1 MYVLGLYLH
10 NELRLH
16 MLTNILTNILSFVV
30 YNVQHLNSNKLRDRL
45 VIQKECSRPQKKM
58 QDVGLKIVLRNTVQV
73 SSA

>member
-1 MYVLGLYLH
+1 MIAWLT
-10 NELRLH
+10 N

-30 YNVQHLNSNKLRDRL
+30 WNVQHLNSNKLRDRL

-58 QDVGLKIVLRNTVQV
+58 QDVGLKIILRNTVQV

>member
-1 MYVLGLYLH
+1 
-10 NELRLH
+10 

-30 YNVQHLNSNKLRDRL
+30 WNVQHLNSNKLRDRL

-58 QDVGLKIVLRNTVQV
+58 QDVGLKIILRNTVQV

>member
-1 MYVLGLYLH
+1 
-10 NELRLH
+10 

-30 YNVQHLNSNKLRDRL
+30 WNVQHLNSNKLRDRL

-58 QDVGLKIVLRNTVQV
+58 QDIGLKIILRNTVQV

>member
-1 MYVLGLYLH
+1 
-10 NELRLH
+10 

-30 YNVQHLNSNKLRDRL
+30 WNVQHLNSNKLRDRL

-58 QDVGLKIVLRNTVQV
+58 QDIGLKIILRNTVQE

>member
-1 MYVLGLYLH
+1 
-10 NELRLH
+10 

-45 VIQKECSRPQKKM
+45 VIQKECSRPQKMM
-58 QDVGLKIVLRNTVQV
+58 QDVGLKIILRNTVQV